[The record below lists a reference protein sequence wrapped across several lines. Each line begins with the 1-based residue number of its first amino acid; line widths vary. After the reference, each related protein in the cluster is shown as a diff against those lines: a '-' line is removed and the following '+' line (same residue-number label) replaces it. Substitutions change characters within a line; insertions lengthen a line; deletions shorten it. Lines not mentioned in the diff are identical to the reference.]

1 MESLHYMLPED
12 EIFLCA
18 AVLLYGIGIGIVAR
32 VAAAWRERR
41 KA

>member
-18 AVLLYGIGIGIVAR
+18 TVLLYGVVLG
-32 VAAAWRERR
+32 AAARLALAWGERR
-41 KA
+41 RA